1 MLQAYIP
8 DATPLQCDDYYI
20 RELPTGQD
28 ELIFTLSIWA
38 DEYRAIE
45 EETLIED
52 REPEG
57 VTKYRVKAFDGG
69 DKTAQIKALLDLDDW
84 RGTVRVN
91 YEVSGT
97 IADNVRAVAPT
108 GWTVVDRTGMTGT
121 ASTEL
126 SGGSPL
132 DLLEEFRKIY
142 DGASYRFNQETKTV
156 TIWDLYNG
164 PNLGTFMTRELNL
177 HDVQYK
183 GKSTQF
189 VTRLY
194 AYGKDGL
201 SIAEANG
208 GIPYVENHTYSDRVI
223 CAYWQDTRYEIASN
237 LKEAAIAHLAEIA
250 VPERSYTCSV
260 ADLAAIDPER
270 YSYLSFELFS
280 QVGLI
285 DETRSASKIMHRVCE
300 RWRYPNY
307 PEKNNVILSN
317 APRRLQVQ
325 VVEALRGPINGNR
338 LETGSIGSGKLGG
351 GSVLES
357 KIAPLAVTTGKLA
370 ESAVTVNKISNGAVT
385 TVKIYDGAVTG
396 IKVLDQAISYAKL
409 DEQLQVFYADTIAA
423 TALFSGFL
431 KADGS
436 VTCSVLTASNY
447 ISVAGTPYK
456 PGSYSVTDTNTT
468 YSIHDSW
475 GSSQKTVRDYAG
487 DAIGTVSDTYNSPYL
502 STSSNST
509 PYSLSTLIP
518 YNAD

>member
-57 VTKYRVKAFDGG
+57 VTKYRVKAIDGG

-108 GWTVVDRTGMTGT
+108 GWTVIDRSGMTGT
-121 ASTEL
+121 ASAEL
-126 SGGSPL
+126 TGGTPL
-132 DLLEEFRKIY
+132 DLLAEFRKIY
-142 DGASYRFNQETKTV
+142 DGASFRFNQETKTV

-208 GIPYVENHTYSDRVI
+208 GVPYVENHTYSDRVI
-223 CAYWQDTRYEIASN
+223 CAFWQDTRYEIASN

-317 APRRLQVQ
+317 APRRIQVQ

-385 TVKIYDGAVTG
+385 TEKINDDAVTG
-396 IKVLDQAISYAKL
+396 NKILDKAVAFAKL
-409 DEQLQVFYADTIAA
+409 SEEMQVTWTNILAA
-423 TALFSGFL
+423 NAIFSGVIYSEKSVSCSTLLVQGHQFL
-431 KADGS
+431 
-436 VTCSVLTASNY
+436 
-447 ISVAGTPYK
+447 
-456 PGSYSVTDTNTT
+456 PGSFSVTDYYEN
-468 YSIHDSW
+468 
-475 GSSQKTVRDYAG
+475 VRTFYG
-487 DAIGTVSDTYNSPYL
+487 LEQVT
-502 STSSNST
+502 
-509 PYSLSTLIP
+509 
-518 YNAD
+518 

>member
-28 ELIFTLSIWA
+28 ELIFSLSIWA

-57 VTKYRVKAFDGG
+57 VTKYRVKAIDGG

-91 YEVSGT
+91 YAVSGT

-108 GWTVVDRTGMTGT
+108 GWTVVDRSGMTGT

-126 SGGSPL
+126 NGGSPL

-285 DETRSASKIMHRVCE
+285 DETRSATKIMHRVCE

-317 APRRLQVQ
+317 APRRIQVQ

-370 ESAVTVNKISNGAVT
+370 ESAVTVNKIRNGAV
-385 TVKIYDGAVTG
+385 VEEKIATDAVTNTK
-396 IKVLDQAISYAKL
+396 IMNKAISRLKCD
-409 DEQLQVFYADTIAA
+409 DEID
-423 TALFSGFL
+423 ALFEDLIYVRDLF
-431 KADGS
+431 AEFAS
-436 VTCSVLTASNY
+436 VGAGDVHVLTCDLLY
-447 ISVAGTPYK
+447 IDGYKIRPYRHEII
-456 PGSYSVTDTNTT
+456 DHNTT
-468 YSIHDSW
+468 Y
-475 GSSQKTVRDYAG
+475 GL
-487 DAIGTVSDTYNSPYL
+487 SDNSYTDW
-502 STSSNST
+502 TSRT
-509 PYSLSTLIP
+509 EEHRHQYTHGAYSLNSGDGNTRIYINSVLSEMIT
-518 YNAD
+518 